1 MDMKRVLVADD
12 STFMR
17 KFIKKILEINGLQ
30 VVGEAENGAAAV
42 IKYKVYRPDIVTMDI
57 TMPEMT
63 GLEALKHIME
73 YDPRAK
79 VIMLTAMGQKVM
91 MEEAIMLGAKSF
103 IIKPF
108 KDDELMQVIRK
119 VL

>member
-1 MDMKRVLVADD
+1 MDMKRVLVVDD

-17 KFIKKILEINGLQ
+17 KFVKKILEINGLQ
-30 VVGEAENGAAAV
+30 VIAEARNGAEAV
-42 IKYKVYRPDIVTMDI
+42 IKYKVYRPDIVAMDI

-108 KDDELMQVIRK
+108 KEHELMQVITK

>member
-1 MDMKRVLVADD
+1 MKRVLVADD

-42 IKYKVYRPDIVTMDI
+42 IKYKVYTPDIVTMDI

-119 VL
+119 VLK

>member
-1 MDMKRVLVADD
+1 MKRVLVVDD

-17 KFIKKILEINGLQ
+17 KYVKKMLETNGLQ
-30 VVGEAENGAAAV
+30 VIEEAENGVAAV

-57 TMPEMT
+57 TMPQMS
-63 GLEALKHIME
+63 GVEALKRIME
-73 YDPRAK
+73 YDPGAK
-79 VIMLTAMGQKVM
+79 VIMITAMGQKVM
-91 MEEAIMLGAKSF
+91 MEEAIMIGAKSF

-108 KDDELMQVIRK
+108 KEHELMQVITK